1 MCNLWCFEMVDGLL
15 AQMPSNAQVL
25 EVGSR
30 NVNGSVRKILEPKSL
45 NYVGVDLFEGNGVD
59 IVLDVARL
67 RDHFGDDKFDVV
79 VSTEMLEHCSNWQE
93 ALYQMSSVLRQGGL
107 LIITT
112 RSPGFELHDY
122 PADYWRFSRADFA
135 EIFGPIGEILLLRND
150 MTLDWPCGVG
160 IAVRKL
166 ADQATLIKWHENIMR
181 RTVYSMATQ
190 RSGNGGLVESSKP
203 MIFDQYSRYKACSDL
218 LRQAGITAGSTILDI
233 GSGPE
238 CLFGR
243 FLPDMAASFVDPLI
257 PPESGAQR
265 ITGNVYVEELTGK
278 TYDCV
283 TAVDVLEHVPLEHR
297 RPFIER
303 VSSLGRNILV
313 LGFPTSDS
321 SDGYETDQAIDE
333 EYRKVAGLGYSWLR
347 EHYENGL
354 PTLSTTVEQLQ
365 SLGWHCQAV
374 GHGHTPW
381 LRELLAFVI
390 CILDHPNLEDLVLEV
405 SERFNKEFYSYDF
418 RPPYYRQFVIASRIP
433 IAPIIPPMPEDGGL
447 AEGRFR
453 TMMDEVR
460 KRYFVES
467 LRLLSTVEAQR
478 ADRDKKIAERD
489 RQIAERDRQIAERDK
504 QITRQNRQIA
514 ERDEQIRLIV
524 NSRSWKLTRVL
535 RLTSRL
541 LRDGLTNNDRQRMTQ
556 IMMDYYHRVPLP
568 APAKRFASFVYH
580 GFRRK
585 VFQPNRF
592 CFPTTKPVA
601 RQKHLPD
608 YIVWG
613 VIPWHFRH
621 QRPQQ
626 LSMELARTRR
636 RVFYVSPNLIDD
648 DRAGFQIDALDSVG
662 LLFQIKLFAKGAPQI
677 YSNAPTSPLVSQLRA
692 SMGEVLEWADCGR
705 IVSLVQHP
713 FWCDVASVLPNR
725 DLVYDCMDNHEGFGG
740 MSEDLVQLEKRLFS
754 DSDLT
759 ITTSAWLDQSVAK
772 YARYRALIRNATDY
786 ELFSQVPESP
796 YRDPQGRRIIGY
808 YGAIAEWLDL
818 DLVVVLAQ
826 QHPECSVVMIG
837 ADTVNAKHRFEKL
850 PNVTFMGEVPYR
862 KLPHYLHS
870 FDVCLL
876 PFKVGPLTLAT
887 NPVKVYEYLSAGK
900 AVVATDLPE
909 MAQFDGLIYVAA
921 KQRQF
926 VETISLILTAP
937 ESRDLIQRR
946 KNFAQGQTWRH
957 RTEALTQQAEVTNRE
972 ARASVIVVTYN
983 NIELTRAC
991 LESIDEH
998 SQYDNLEVIV
1008 IDNASCDGSRG
1019 FLERWASVDSNRK
1032 LILND
1037 NNRGFA
1043 AANNQG
1049 LNIATGD
1056 FLVML
1061 NNDTYV
1067 TPGWVRTL
1075 VNHLKRDNTIGLIG
1089 PVTNN
1094 IGNEA
1099 KIDITYADM
1108 NEMVVKSAGYTRRHV
1123 GQLYP
1128 LRTAAFF
1135 CAMMKRETFARVGSL
1150 DEAFG
1155 RGWFE
1160 DDDYCRRVAQVGLR
1174 IVCAEDVFV
1183 HHHLSA
1189 SFNKL
1194 AQQDRQQLFE
1204 ENKKTY
1210 EAKWG
1215 VWIPHGYR
1223 QYRQPA
1229 MSDRV
1234 VPEMYAHWRYIS
1246 GNCIVCGKLARF
1258 FYKDETLWR
1267 ESLNCEHCRTTGRYR
1282 SIARGILR
1290 AISELTGSESLSLAT
1305 LPRAGTRK
1313 LHVYDTQ
1320 PPFSWDGC
1328 AYPLPDLLKATG
1340 WIEVEL
1346 SQYKPNKP
1354 LGIVLAKGVTNQNLE
1369 CLTFPDESLDLVIT
1383 SDVMEHVRLDDLAH
1397 REIYRVLKP
1406 SGIYIFT
1413 VPHDRSLEQTMI
1425 RVQINDPNDPKKDVH
1440 LLEPEYHGDTNS
1452 DGGLGAL
1459 SYRAYGR
1466 DLESYLTRL
1475 GFEVDYTRKDI
1486 SNFGILNTELYYCR
1500 KNPDRT
1506 KVSPESG

>member
-1 MCNLWCFEMVDGLL
+1 MCNHWCFEVVDGLL
-15 AQMPSNAQVL
+15 AQMPLNAQVL

-30 NVNGSVRKILEPKSL
+30 DVNGSVRKILEPKSAE
-45 NYVGVDLFEGNGVD
+45 YIGVDLFEGNGVD
-59 IVLDVARL
+59 VVLDVAHL
-67 RDHFGDDKFDVV
+67 RDQFGEDKFDVV

-122 PADYWRFSRADFA
+122 PADYWRFSHEDVV
-135 EIFGPIGEILLLRND
+135 EIFSPIGELLLVKDD
-150 MTLDWPCGVG
+150 MTLGWPCGVG
-160 IAVRKL
+160 IAIRKL
-166 ADQATLIKWHENIMR
+166 ADQATLIEWRKNITR
-181 RTVYSMATQ
+181 RAVHSMATDMGGKRGPAE
-190 RSGNGGLVESSKP
+190 RSVP

-218 LRQAGITAGSTILDI
+218 LRQAGVKAGSTILDI

-238 CLFGR
+238 CLFNQ
-243 FLPDMAASFVDPLI
+243 FLSDMTASFVDPLI
-257 PPESGAQR
+257 PQGSGARR
-265 ITGNVYVEELTGK
+265 ITGNAFAEELNGRTF
-278 TYDCV
+278 DCV
-283 TAVDVLEHVPLEHR
+283 TAVDVLEHVPPGHR
-297 RPFIER
+297 RSFVER
-303 VSSLGRNILV
+303 VSSLGKNFLV

-321 SDGYETDQAIDE
+321 SDAHETDRAIDE
-333 EYRKVAGLGYSWLR
+333 QYRKVTGGEYPWLK
-347 EHYENGL
+347 EHYQYGL
-354 PTLSTTVEQLQ
+354 PSQSATVEQLQ
-365 SLGWHCQAV
+365 RLGWHCQVV
-374 GHGHTPW
+374 GHGHAPW
-381 LRELLAFVI
+381 LRELLPFVL
-390 CILDHPNLEDLVLEV
+390 CTWDEQKLHDLVLEV

-418 RPPYYRQFVIASRIP
+418 RPPYYRQFVIASRRSL
-433 IAPIIPPMPEDGGL
+433 ATIILPVAEDAGY
-447 AEGRFR
+447 AEVRFR
-453 TMMDEVR
+453 MLMGEVR
-460 KRYFVES
+460 ERYFRES
-467 LRLLSTVEAQR
+467 LQLLSQIKATVAEKDRQISE
-478 ADRDKKIAERD
+478 RDKQITERDKQITERD
-489 RQIAERDRQIAERDK
+489 RQIAER
-504 QITRQNRQIA
+504 NRQIA

-524 NSRSWKLTRVL
+524 NSRSWKLTRAL
-535 RLTSRL
+535 RFASRL
-541 LRDGLTNNDRQRMTQ
+541 VREGLTDNDRRRITQ
-556 IMMDYYHRVPLP
+556 IIMDYYQRVPLP

-580 GFRRK
+580 VFRRK
-585 VFQPNRF
+585 VSHPNRF
-592 CFPTTKPVA
+592 CFPTTKPAA

-636 RVFYVSPNLIDD
+636 RVFYVSPNLVDD
-648 DRAGFQIDALDSVG
+648 DRAGFQIDALDSLG

-677 YSNAPTSPLVSQLRA
+677 YSKAPTSPLVSQLRA
-692 SMGEVLEWADCGR
+692 SMGEVLEWADCGM

-725 DLVYDCMDNHEGFGG
+725 DLVYDCMDYHEGFGG

-772 YARYRALIRNATDY
+772 HTQYRALIRNATDY
-786 ELFSQVPESP
+786 ELFSQMPESP

-818 DLVVVLAQ
+818 DLVVALAQ
-826 QHPECSVVMIG
+826 QHPECAVVMIG
-837 ADTVNAKHRFEKL
+837 ADTVNAKDRVEKL

-862 KLPHYLHS
+862 ELPRYLHS
-870 FDVCLL
+870 FDVCLV

-909 MAQFDGLIYVAA
+909 MAHFDGLVYVAA
-921 KQRQF
+921 NQREF
-926 VETISLILTAP
+926 VETVSSTLAAP
-937 ESRDLIQRR
+937 ESQDLIQRR
-946 KNFAQGQTWRH
+946 KKFAQGQTWRH
-957 RTEALTQQAEVTNRE
+957 RAEALTRQAEASDRE
-972 ARASVIVVTYN
+972 SKVSVIVVTYN
-983 NIELTRAC
+983 NIDLTRAC

-1008 IDNASCDGSRG
+1008 IDNASCDGSRE
-1019 FLERWASVDSNRK
+1019 FLERWASVDGNRK
-1032 LILND
+1032 LILNE

-1075 VNHLKRDNTIGLIG
+1075 VNHLKRDKTIGLIG

-1099 KIDITYADM
+1099 KIDITYTDM
-1108 NEMVVKSAGYTRRHV
+1108 NEMLVKSAAYTRRHV

-1135 CAMMKRETFARVGSL
+1135 CAMMKRETFARVGPL

-1189 SFNKL
+1189 SFNSL

-1210 EAKWG
+1210 ETKWG
-1215 VWIPHGYR
+1215 IWIPHGYR
-1223 QYRQPA
+1223 QA
-1229 MSDRV
+1229 VSDRA
-1234 VPEMYAHWRYIS
+1234 VPEMYADWRYIT
-1246 GNCIVCGKLARF
+1246 GNCVVCGKLTRF

-1267 ESLNCEHCRTTGRYR
+1267 ESLNCEHCRTTSRYR

-1290 AISELTGSESLSLAT
+1290 AIGELTGTESLSLAT
-1305 LPRAGTRK
+1305 LPRVGTRK
-1313 LHVYDTQ
+1313 LHAYDTQ
-1320 PPFSWDGC
+1320 PPFYWDGC
-1328 AYPLPDLLKATG
+1328 AYPLPHLLKATG

-1354 LGIVLAKGVTNQNLE
+1354 LGIVLANGVTNQNLE
-1369 CLTFPDESLDLVIT
+1369 CLTFSDESLDLVIT

-1406 SGIYIFT
+1406 NGVYIFT
-1413 VPHDRSLEQTMI
+1413 VPHDRSLEKTMI
-1425 RVQINDPNDPKKDVH
+1425 RVQVNDPNDPKKDVH

-1459 SYRAYGR
+1459 SYRVYGL
-1466 DLESYLTRL
+1466 DLESYLSRL
-1475 GFEVDYTRKDI
+1475 GFEVDYSHKDI

-1500 KNPDRT
+1500 KKPA
-1506 KVSPESG
+1506 KAESGPENG